1 MLVKCD
7 FEDGLCGMEQ
17 THWRIGSGLTRT
29 KNTGPDYDHT
39 TFLPEGALS
48 DTKSQVF
55 HVSLLIPFW
64 KGATKCHKPSHE
76 QQAAP
81 SLYLKR
87 KLK

>member
-1 MLVKCD
+1 MGYAGWKRLIGALDLAQHARRTLV
-7 FEDGLCGMEQ
+7 
-17 THWRIGSGLTRT
+17 RIM
-29 KNTGPDYDHT
+29 T
-39 TFLPEGALS
+39 TPHFYLKVGLS

-55 HVSLLIPFW
+55 HVSLRIPFW

-76 QQAAP
+76 QQAAT